1 MHRNRRPENGNG
13 CRVAAGTSASGS
25 RRERSAPRRPA
36 GAGQSPP
43 ATKDEVGFPG
53 FLLPSPR
60 GRRASEFLLATFGI
74 PALALRGRLGD
85 RVFKTYGDKIV
96 ITRVPRFE
104 GYVPSAA
111 QRDRRNRM
119 RAATAYARA
128 VYANPAAKAVYVAS
142 ATQLGRQPFRLA
154 VSDFLRGHTRVTLEP
169 TTTREG
175 QGGEL
180 ILKPDSHKPPQS
192 TKRKDANVRPG
203 FAKDGGCGCALRRLS
218 ETKGNP
224 RRSSFGLFPDRS
236 HKQIARAAVPDV
248 VMPEHVTNPA
258 LRVRA

>member
-25 RRERSAPRRPA
+25 RRERSAPRPPA

-43 ATKDEVGFPG
+43 ATKDEGWFPG

-180 ILKPDSHKPPQS
+180 ILKPDSHAAPIHKAQRRQRQTRIRKGRRLRMRPSPSFGDEGQSKAIFVWPFPGSKPQ
-192 TKRKDANVRPG
+192 A
-203 FAKDGGCGCALRRLS
+203 GCARGGARR
-218 ETKGNP
+218 GHA
-224 RRSSFGLFPDRS
+224 G
-236 HKQIARAAVPDV
+236 A
-248 VMPEHVTNPA
+248 
-258 LRVRA
+258 